1 MILSKNGEQTPK
13 SHSLE
18 NVAKYF
24 GFARESDTHN
34 ALEDAKL
41 TAQCLKAFFELTGD
55 LQIKTK

>member
-1 MILSKNGEQTPK
+1 MILDKNGKQTPK

-41 TAQCLKAFFELTGD
+41 TARCLKAFFEMTGE
-55 LQIKTK
+55 LQFKG